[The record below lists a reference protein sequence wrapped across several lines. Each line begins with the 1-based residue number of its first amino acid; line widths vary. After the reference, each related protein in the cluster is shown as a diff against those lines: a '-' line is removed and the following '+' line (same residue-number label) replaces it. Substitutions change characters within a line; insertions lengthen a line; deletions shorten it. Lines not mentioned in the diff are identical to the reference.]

1 MLRRRP
7 SHVAVAAALVGF
19 LAAPQARAAEPSGE
33 DPVEL
38 IKQGR
43 HLEAAEAFE
52 RKYQQTHDGA
62 LLFAKA
68 TALRRGGDCR
78 GAIEALRRFIGTEPP
93 ASDIAAAQEV
103 IDVCTA
109 ILEDGETPPE
119 PPPPIPVEPP
129 PPEPLPPESPPPERS
144 WTRDVTGGVLL
155 GTGVGVTVAGAVLVG
170 LGASRTQDREESEAG
185 FERREQSVR
194 TLYAVGGATAAAGV
208 ALLIGS
214 IVRYTIVARR
224 SERRTTARVRS
235 R

>member
-7 SHVAVAAALVGF
+7 SRAAVAVVLVGV
-19 LAAPQARAAEPSGE
+19 LAASQARAAEPSAE

-52 RKYQQTHDGA
+52 RKYQVTHDAA

-68 TALRRGGDCR
+68 TALRRGGDCG
-78 GAIEALRRFIGTEPP
+78 GAIEALRRFIGSEPP

-109 ILEDGETPPE
+109 ILEDDETPPE
-119 PPPPIPVEPP
+119 PPPPIPVQTT
-129 PPEPLPPESPPPERS
+129 PEPLPPEAPPPERS
-144 WTRDVTGGVLL
+144 WTRDVTAGVLL

-170 LGASRTQDREESEAG
+170 LAASRSQDREESEAG

-194 TLYAVGGATAAAGV
+194 SLYAAGGATAAAGV

-224 SERRTTARVRS
+224 SERRVTARVRS